1 MQFECMSLQ
10 QPAKCTL
17 ELFRAKQLLICLL
30 TFVLPPVQGRIR
42 TLLAEVSAGENTIA
56 DLQGRLMDPSTADA
70 PFVPATPED
79 PAQSPSTLEA
89 MPSAPATADDIPPAT
104 STHESNP
111 SVPATAEEGTTSAAS
126 EAPRDSTASLGRPR
140 GPALLSLPEG
150 MPPDA
155 LTLALSRAL

>member
-1 MQFECMSLQ
+1 M
-10 QPAKCTL
+10 
-17 ELFRAKQLLICLL
+17 QLLICLL

-79 PAQSPSTLEA
+79 PAQSASTPDT
-89 MPSAPATADDIPPAT
+89 MPSAPAIADDITPAT
-104 STHESNP
+104 STCGSDP
-111 SVPATAEEGTTSAAS
+111 SAPATTEEDTTPPAS
-126 EAPRDSTASLGRPR
+126 EVPRDSPASLGQPR
-140 GPALLSLPEG
+140 GPALPRLPQG

-155 LTLALSRAL
+155 LTLS